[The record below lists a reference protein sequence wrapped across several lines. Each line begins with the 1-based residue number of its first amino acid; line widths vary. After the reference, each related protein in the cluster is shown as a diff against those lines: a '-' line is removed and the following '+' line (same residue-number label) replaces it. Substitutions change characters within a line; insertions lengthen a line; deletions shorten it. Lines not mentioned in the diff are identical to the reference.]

1 MTVSCIPICILLYLC
16 PLCDLPSGEY
26 STYIFAQQAID
37 LIEAQANA
45 GPSAPPMFLYLAFQ
59 NIHWPLEVSLSWFT
73 GLSRH
78 RFRFHKHHVMMQAP
92 QSYVDRFDGKTDGVI
107 ERQMVLAMTAFLDDA
122 VGNVTAALRSTGLEE
137 NTIVVFVSDN
147 GGPTALN
154 GVSDI
159 LLA

>member
-1 MTVSCIPICILLYLC
+1 
-16 PLCDLPSGEY
+16 
-26 STYIFAQQAID
+26 
-37 LIEAQANA
+37 
-45 GPSAPPMFLYLAFQ
+45 
-59 NIHWPLEVSLSWFT
+59 
-73 GLSRH
+73 
-78 RFRFHKHHVMMQAP
+78 MMQAP